1 MSYVV
6 CWGFF
11 FGNNY
16 THLFKLSLLCDIMV
30 ESDLEDSATHPFK
43 LEEWIAKGESFQFH
57 PTTYTQGLA
66 EYFHSLRLNFSRF
79 FGRGHQDI
87 VNAVKTFNKRKKS
100 TQNDEIM
107 DDELEGE

>member
-16 THLFKLSLLCDIMV
+16 THLFKLSLLCDINGRV
-30 ESDLEDSATHPFK
+30 RSRRLSYSSLQARIGKGRK
-43 LEEWIAKGESFQFH
+43 LPIS
-57 PTTYTQGLA
+57 PNDIPQGLA

>member
-16 THLFKLSLLCDIMV
+16 THLFKLSLLCDINGRVRSRRLSYSSLQARRM
-30 ESDLEDSATHPFK
+30 DRQR
-43 LEEWIAKGESFQFH
+43 AKA
-57 PTTYTQGLA
+57 PNDIPQGLA
-66 EYFHSLRLNFSRF
+66 GYFHSLRLNFSRF

-100 TQNDEIM
+100 TQNDASEEIM